1 MASPLFGFVQ
11 LEFGFLLGPGDG
23 RYMVREATDE
33 QPETVLV
40 LSTLAAPE
48 RRRLRGRRGRIV
60 ERAAPEPVPT
70 SRATVVRT
78 EPFTTAEHG
87 ELWLAALRDDNERR
101 DAELDRALTVL
112 NGALH
117 AYRVARADPYVR
129 DVAADQALVVRIG
142 FGSGDDA
149 VGGRYRQAWELP
161 HAGVTRVRR
170 TMEAP
175 EERFAALLSGREHVL
190 ACEELVIRA
199 RADLDSGRHR
209 EAALQARV
217 ALEALLAEL
226 PPKLSDHRSR
236 LESDR
241 GPIGDAANA
250 ALHGHLPDD
259 LTAALTASVTR
270 MESTLRARRLDTA
283 S

>member
-23 RYMVREATDE
+23 RYMVRDSPGQE
-33 QPETVLV
+33 PETVLV

-48 RRRLRGRRGRIV
+48 RRRLRGRKGKLV
-60 ERAAPEPVPT
+60 ERAEPEPVPT

-78 EPFTTAEHG
+78 EPFPTPNHADI
-87 ELWLAALRDDNERR
+87 WLAAIRDDDERR
-101 DAELDRALTVL
+101 DGELERALATL

-117 AYRVARADPYVR
+117 AYRVARADPLVR
-129 DVAADQALVVRIG
+129 DVSVEQALVARIG

-149 VGGRYRQAWELP
+149 VAGMFKQAWELP
-161 HAGVTRVRR
+161 RDGVARVKRS
-170 TMEAP
+170 MEAP
-175 EERFAALLSGREHVL
+175 EERFAALLSGRESVL
-190 ACEELVIRA
+190 ACEELVLRA
-199 RADLDSGRHR
+199 RADLDAGRTR

-226 PPKLSDHRSR
+226 EGRRGGP
-236 LESDR
+236 LEADR

-250 ALHGHLPDD
+250 ALRGELPEE
-259 LTAALTASVTR
+259 LATTLTASVGR
-270 MESTLRARRLDTA
+270 MEAALRARRLDSA